1 MIMKPDKNFKL
12 PKQVKRTMATMVD
25 SVERNT
31 YKNMMIQAQLHSN
44 KNEKQSGKKDKPKPK
59 NVTEQTR

>member
-1 MIMKPDKNFKL
+1 
-12 PKQVKRTMATMVD
+12 MATMVD

-44 KNEKQSGKKDKPKPK
+44 KTEKQSGKKDKPKPK